1 MYSAHWRMYDM
12 EGIYTYTVYTMD
24 FCTALHEYSQ
34 VLDGMLQIHGIPRDS
49 IQFYVILDDL
59 KLSLTSSRSP
69 L

>member
-1 MYSAHWRMYDM
+1 M

-24 FCTALHEYSQ
+24 FCTALQEYSQ
-34 VLDGMLQIHGIPRDS
+34 VLDGMLQIHGIPRDC